1 SAYGGSL
8 VTAAANS
15 LQYSLQS
22 SALNGASS
30 TSPHQHHSTP
40 TSCSQAASNAQSVN
54 NSLVKR
60 SDDYGSPKSNSSSVG
75 SASGGGGGGGA
86 LPAFQRIA
94 SSTYGGASGVTNG
107 ADRYTS
113 LSNYRSHND
122 TGGGGALPAFQRI
135 ASSTYGGAS
144 GNDTWPSTY
153 ETISYAPASVVTSQS
168 LNGALN
174 AVNTN
179 VIRSTVNARSVATS
193 DNNSLVATPFPA
205 AASLSAMAAES
216 GGDFYKTYP
225 FTTSVTNRTNTTNNS
240 NNTNEEHVSRAT
252 SRRLQSASR
261 RAGLACSNCLTT
273 QTSLWRRNVNGEPVC
288 NACGLYYKL
297 HSVKR
302 PLTMKKDTIQVN
314 LYNVRVNVN
323 PKAVNRKKYL
333 KNKQQQTRP
342 LLHLPL

>member
-1 SAYGGSL
+1 MIMNTRTLQNPLTRPLNRDLNLVYYTPSVVDIITKVKVSENPCPSINPFVVCKNWGKARYNSVRLGDDLTRFVFSVYCWTFLILCLSAIISHNISHNEVNKDHMQKKSTMKLTEANEEFNSAYGGSL

-22 SALNGASS
+22 SAINGASS

-113 LSNYRSHND
+113 LSNYRNH
-122 TGGGGALPAFQRI
+122 
-135 ASSTYGGAS
+135 
-144 GNDTWPSTY
+144 NDTWPSTY

-205 AASLSAMAAES
+205 AASLSARPVQQHQSYS
-216 GGDFYKTYP
+216 GYT
-225 FTTSVTNRTNTTNNS
+225 RT
-240 NNTNEEHVSRAT
+240 
-252 SRRLQSASR
+252 
-261 RAGLACSNCLTT
+261 C
-273 QTSLWRRNVNGEPVC
+273 
-288 NACGLYYKL
+288 
-297 HSVKR
+297 
-302 PLTMKKDTIQVN
+302 
-314 LYNVRVNVN
+314 
-323 PKAVNRKKYL
+323 
-333 KNKQQQTRP
+333 
-342 LLHLPL
+342 

>member
-1 SAYGGSL
+1 MFFSSYNNMYLKSFCYGSAYGGSL

-22 SALNGASS
+22 SAINGASS

-94 SSTYGGASGVTNG
+94 SSTYGGAGGVTNG
-107 ADRYTS
+107 AERYTS
-113 LSNYRSHND
+113 LSNYRSH
-122 TGGGGALPAFQRI
+122 
-135 ASSTYGGAS
+135 
-144 GNDTWPSTY
+144 NDTWPSTY

-193 DNNSLVATPFPA
+193 ENNSLVATPFPA
-205 AASLSAMAAES
+205 AASLSASKFSIYM
-216 GGDFYKTYP
+216 YTYIYIC
-225 FTTSVTNRTNTTNNS
+225 TSV
-240 NNTNEEHVSRAT
+240 
-252 SRRLQSASR
+252 
-261 RAGLACSNCLTT
+261 
-273 QTSLWRRNVNGEPVC
+273 
-288 NACGLYYKL
+288 
-297 HSVKR
+297 
-302 PLTMKKDTIQVN
+302 I
-314 LYNVRVNVN
+314 YN
-323 PKAVNRKKYL
+323 
-333 KNKQQQTRP
+333 
-342 LLHLPL
+342 